1 MANDATRRQFLAA
14 GLALPA
20 VASAAQTGGA
30 PGQPSAAQAP
40 PPMTYSVLGKTG
52 LKVSRLGMGGNAAS
66 DVTVLSMAV
75 DLGVNLFDTARSY
88 TSGNSERTLGAIFK
102 SVRKNVLLQTK
113 SEARTK
119 EAAMRD
125 LEGSLSAMGTDYLD
139 IWYLHSR
146 NTPADVNDDL
156 FEAQRLAKQQGKIRF
171 AGVSMH
177 FTMKEMIPFLVQRGQ
192 TDVILTSYNFSMP
205 PEMEMEKT
213 LAAARQAG
221 IGIMAMKTMAGGFG
235 RIQRGDRLYTDNPQ
249 ALTARLKQPGAM
261 VSALKWVLRNK
272 SVDAAV
278 VGILDREQL
287 TENLAAVS
295 APFGDTD
302 QKRLTAQLELIR
314 PLYCRM
320 CGECVDQCKQG
331 LPVGDLLRIL
341 SYADGY
347 GQVPLARERY
357 GELPG
362 RVRTASCAN
371 CDACTVSCPHGV
383 RVAERVGLAQRW
395 LA

>member
-1 MANDATRRQFLAA
+1 MANDSTRREFLAA
-14 GLALPA
+14 GLAIPA
-20 VASAAQTGGA
+20 AAGIASGQAGGA
-30 PGQPSAAQAP
+30 QSL
-40 PPMTYSVLGKTG
+40 PPMTYSALGKTG
-52 LKVSRLGMGGNAAS
+52 LKVSRLAMGGNAAS
-66 DVTVLSMAV
+66 DVSVFSMAV

-88 TSGNSERTLGAIFK
+88 TNGNSERTLGAVFK
-102 SVRKNVLLQTK
+102 ANRKNVVLQTK
-113 SEARTK
+113 SEARSK
-119 EAAMRD
+119 DAALRD
-125 LEGSLSAMGTDYLD
+125 LEASLREMGTDYLD

-146 NTPADVNDDL
+146 NTPAEVNDDL

-192 TDVILTSYNFSMP
+192 TDVILTAYNFSMP
-205 PEMEMEKT
+205 PEMGMEKT

-221 IGIMAMKTMAGGFG
+221 IGIMAMKAMAGGFS
-235 RIQRGDRLYTDNPQ
+235 RIQRGDRLYTDNPK

-295 APFGDTD
+295 APFGDAD
-302 QKRLTAQLELIR
+302 QTRLTAQLELIR

-347 GQVPLARERY
+347 GQVALARERY
-357 GELPG
+357 GELAAA
-362 RVRTASCAN
+362 VQTARCTN